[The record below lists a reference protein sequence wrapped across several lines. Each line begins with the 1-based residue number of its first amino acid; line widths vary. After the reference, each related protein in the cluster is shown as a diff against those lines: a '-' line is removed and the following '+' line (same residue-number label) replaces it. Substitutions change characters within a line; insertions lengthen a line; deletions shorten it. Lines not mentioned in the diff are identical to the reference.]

1 MIRSLLLRAR
11 ASAEDRRI
19 LAWVKRSFG
28 LRPADLALYKQAL
41 RHSSAVPEDRPD
53 LPNNERLEFLGDAIL
68 DAIVGQFLFN
78 KYPDQG
84 EGFLTRM
91 RSKLVSRHQLNIL
104 ARFVEIEKVVESN
117 VGRGHET
124 SVPGNALEALIG
136 AIFLDKGF
144 DRTNKTVL
152 ALIQGNLDLK
162 TVEQEDR
169 DSKSRLLEWGQ
180 KRKHKVEFRVVE
192 EPGRG
197 GRGKLYIAEACVDG
211 QVRGTGRGQ
220 SKKKAEQDAA
230 NAAYRSLR
238 PHGDRDDQGRS
249 EVDAHRRSRP
259 RGQQRGAR
267 DRDRRAQPPD
277 GPASSGS
284 SGIQGPKA
292 ALPPHQGQLRAGS
305 TSGGTQ
311 EDAPAKA

>member
-1 MIRSLLLRAR
+1 MFSALFSRPKNPEERKIR
-11 ASAEDRRI
+11 
-19 LAWVKRSFG
+19 AWCRQYLG
-28 LRPADLALYKQAL
+28 LTPGDLALYRQAL
-41 RHSSAVPEDRPD
+41 RHSSAVPEDRPE

-104 ARFVEIEKVVESN
+104 AKHVEIEKVVESN

-144 DRTNKTVL
+144 DRTNKVVL
-152 ALIQGNLDLK
+152 TLIQAHFDLK

-169 DSKSRLLEWGQ
+169 DNKSRLLEWGQ
-180 KRKHKVEFRVVE
+180 QKKRRVEFHISE
-192 EPGRG
+192 ENSRS
-197 GRGKLYIAEACVDG
+197 GRGKLYIAEVRIDG
-211 QVRGTGRGQ
+211 EARGTGRGH

-230 NAAYRSLR
+230 TAAFRSLR
-238 PHGDRDDQGRS
+238 PHGLRPERGHDAREERTDRPERS
-249 EVDAHRRSRP
+249 P
-259 RGQQRGAR
+259 RGGRGGR
-267 DRDRRAQPPD
+267 DRDRRALPHPVKRA
-277 GPASSGS
+277 PR
-284 SGIQGPKA
+284 
-292 ALPPHQGQLRAGS
+292 ALPPHEDR
-305 TSGGTQ
+305 GGTPP
-311 EDAPAKA
+311 DGD